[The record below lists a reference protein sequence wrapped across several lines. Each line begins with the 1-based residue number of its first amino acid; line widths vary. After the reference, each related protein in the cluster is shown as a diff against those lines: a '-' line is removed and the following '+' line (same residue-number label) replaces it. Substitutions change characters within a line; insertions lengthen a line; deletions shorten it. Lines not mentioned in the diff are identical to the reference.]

1 MPTTPRL
8 KLRIPAGTDPADVP
22 ADNGLLANGIDQA
35 AMYDQGAVAS
45 RPAASLSGKFWLDPN
60 TGLLYLD
67 TGSAWVTLNA
77 VPVEPPGTLKITAR
91 PTPDAGWLFADGSAV
106 SRTTY
111 AALFGVIGTTY
122 GTGNG
127 TSTFNLPDFRDKAV
141 MGAGPTNALGT
152 SPGAPT
158 HNHVSPAHAHTL
170 PDHAHGMADHSHYT
184 PDHLHGVG
192 GYASMGYPD
201 AGSANFA
208 GGGAG
213 NASARNHVHGLVGS
227 SGPAD
232 RSLQTSGRAEGAQN
246 TYGSGAIGTTT
257 QGDTAVS
264 ASSSLQP
271 SLAVMVE
278 IRT

>member
-35 AMYDQGAVAS
+35 AMYDQGAVAG
-45 RPAASLSGKFWLDPN
+45 RPAAALAGKFWLDPN

-67 TGSAWVTLNA
+67 TGTAWLTLNS
-77 VPVEPPGTLKITAR
+77 VPVEAPGTLKLSARATA
-91 PTPDAGWLFADGSAV
+91 DAGWLLCDGSAV

-111 AALFGVIGTTY
+111 AALFAAISTSY

-127 TSTFNLPDFRDKAV
+127 TSTFNLPDFRDRAV

-152 SPGAPT
+152 APGAPT
-158 HNHVSPAHAHTL
+158 HNHVLPAHSHTL

-184 PDHLHGVG
+184 PDHLHGVSFATG
-192 GYASMGYPD
+192 GPNQTLTWSNGTGAARAGASDSHAHGWS
-201 AGSANFA
+201 GST
-208 GGGAG
+208 GA
-213 NASARNHVHGLVGS
+213 
-227 SGPAD
+227 AD

-246 TYGSGAIGTTT
+246 TYGAGAIGTTAL
-257 QGDTAVS
+257 GDTAVTQG
-264 ASSSLQP
+264 SSLQP
-271 SLAVMVE
+271 SLACNVMVK
-278 IRT
+278 T